1 MIASGKQIK
10 ALKFLQR
17 FFNFSSRLKMSFF
30 HSFSERRKGSQELM
44 VPSSHFW
51 LFSVTKI
58 NSRITDVFF
67 SPVTKILDILKKTQ
81 TKLLRYRKCVP
92 FSSVLIVILILAFNC
107 FQRLE
112 MLSQLNWFK
121 YHFSIVQYR
130 NLHQWLC
137 FFLKN
142 IQFHKFDGKV
152 LHCIKQFCSYL
163 ENIFTLRQTGLMM
176 LHRTEY

>member
-30 HSFSERRKGSQELM
+30 S
-44 VPSSHFW
+44 
-51 LFSVTKI
+51 LFQREAEGV
-58 NSRITDVFF
+58 SRINGSKFTLLVVFSHKNQLQNHRCFF